1 MRTRIVIVI
10 ACGVLLAAA
19 FIGFEPAEAAGS
31 AGFYCLEYDE
41 GGTNCSFT
49 SAAQCDASAAG
60 IGAEC
65 HAVEPQGAMQE
76 PGAHA
81 FYHPEASLGIEGVRT
96 HRGVMASVPTR
107 SRQASGVR
115 RRDHGR

>member
-1 MRTRIVIVI
+1 MRTAIMIAV

-31 AGFYCLEYDE
+31 SGFYCLEYDE

-65 HAVEPQGAMQE
+65 HAVEPQAAVQE

-81 FYHPEASLGIEGVRT
+81 FYHPEASLGIAAVRT
-96 HRGVMASVPTR
+96 HRGVMALVPMR
-107 SRQASGVR
+107 NRRASGVR
-115 RRDHGR
+115 GHDDGR